1 MPLES
6 ALILEHVS
14 TGDLNQPAQAS
25 WLTLRDTF
33 TSLDLREAALAI
45 LSGCESGR
53 LMPDAVDDYVN
64 LPTGFLYAGA
74 RCVISTLRA
83 INDLS
88 GSLVM
93 AKFHELWD
101 AERGLA
107 PALALRNAACWLRD
121 EIRSKRQLERDILRP
136 CLATS
141 KTPSRSALATQHG
154 ASIPSICLRN
164 ILSRRPFIGRL
175 SLRRACRFRY
185 HSRQLKKSVATPYSL
200 RHELWVRATITD
212 DSKGERRFSSFASTR
227 VNY

>member
-1 MPLES
+1 VPLES

-25 WLTLRDTF
+25 WLTFRDTF

-101 AERGLA
+101 AGRGLA
-107 PALALRNAACWLRD
+107 PALALRNAARWLRD
-121 EIRSKRQLERDILRP
+121 EIRSKRQLERDILP
-136 CLATS
+136 
-141 KTPSRSALATQHG
+141 ALLGNIEDAESLRACDAAWREHSEHLSEEYPF
-154 ASIPSICLRN
+154 ASPVHWA
-164 ILSRRPFIGRL
+164 PFIASGL
-175 SLRRACRFRY
+175 PFSL
-185 HSRQLKKSVATPYSL
+185 P
-200 RHELWVRATITD
+200 
-212 DSKGERRFSSFASTR
+212 FSPTQEKRSDP
-227 VNY
+227 

>member
-1 MPLES
+1 
-6 ALILEHVS
+6 LEHVS

-93 AKFHELWD
+93 AKFHD
-101 AERGLA
+101 FVGRGTRLGARSRA
-107 PALALRNAACWLRD
+107 PQCGVLGARRD
-121 EIRSKRQLERDILRP
+121 
-136 CLATS
+136 
-141 KTPSRSALATQHG
+141 
-154 ASIPSICLRN
+154 
-164 ILSRRPFIGRL
+164 
-175 SLRRACRFRY
+175 
-185 HSRQLKKSVATPYSL
+185 
-200 RHELWVRATITD
+200 
-212 DSKGERRFSSFASTR
+212 
-227 VNY
+227 